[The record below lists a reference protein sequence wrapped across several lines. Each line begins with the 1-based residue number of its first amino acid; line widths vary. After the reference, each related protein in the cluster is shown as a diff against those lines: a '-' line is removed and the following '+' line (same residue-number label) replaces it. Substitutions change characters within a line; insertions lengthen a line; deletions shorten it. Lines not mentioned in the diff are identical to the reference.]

1 MQVQRKLLSI
11 LWTTMTIIWADLEE
25 ERWLI
30 NISDIIT
37 QSVFILSTKES
48 IEDTILLKLLVR
60 AINLSLS
67 MLRKSTKL
75 LILTELKRKQSIKES
90 FESLKLSQS
99 NLASLMF
106 QFKLHH
112 SPLKQLTKTS
122 IRTGVRTKLFM
133 RKALNSLTILCPSE
147 ETPTTIQH
155 LYLIQQKS

>member
-37 QSVFILSTKES
+37 PSVFILSTKES

-112 SPLKQLTKTS
+112 SPLKQLTKTN
-122 IRTGVRTKLFM
+122 IRTGVRTKLFT
-133 RKALNSLTILCPSE
+133 RRAHNFPTILCPSE